1 MQSFCIPRSSEVDN
15 HSCSTRVHRVSHPAT
30 EDTDRATAPADTD
43 GAAAP
48 AKEDPLSVALRGG
61 LLDDMLLEAACVL
74 QRGGS
79 NAVVMG
85 RAIPA
90 IQKEVNGVNVV
101 RTLIASFFDV
111 V

>member
-1 MQSFCIPRSSEVDN
+1 M
-15 HSCSTRVHRVSHPAT
+15 SHPAT

-101 RTLIASFFDV
+101 RTLITSFFDV
-111 V
+111 GCDVMWMWM